1 MLDVIIA
8 TIIGIFVGG
17 IINILADELPY
28 RTFFSNEIKPP
39 ENATEEELAEYAEFN
54 RLLKQRNKRGY
65 MPVYPDGTP
74 RPMSTW
80 LGLVAFA
87 TGKRLPE
94 KAKPDEVR
102 SRGHREEAGWTLSW
116 RHPLTEIMTGIF
128 FGLAAYVAVTDGID
142 GMNTAQYLINF
153 VYMAIFSLI
162 IAIDLEHKLILFV
175 VMIPAIALAF
185 LDAFFV
191 PLPLPEF
198 TDSLI
203 GAGLGFAVFFA
214 IYLIGF
220 AFRWYLNSFRGR
232 NITTVAFGYGDVVML
247 TFTGAVLGTLYTI
260 IAIVLTTLLG
270 AIGAILY
277 LVVKA
282 TVSRENATMTAI
294 PYGPYIVI
302 ATLIMLLWGS
312 EVWTYFVG

>member
-1 MLDVIIA
+1 MLDVLIA
-8 TIIGIFVGG
+8 AIIGIFVGG

-28 RTFFSNEIKPP
+28 RTFFTNEIKVPD
-39 ENATEEELAEYAEFN
+39 NATEEEKAEYAEFN

-65 MPVYPDGTP
+65 LPVYPDGTP
-74 RPMSTW
+74 RPVITW
-80 LGLVAFA
+80 LGLLAFA

-94 KAKPDEVR
+94 KVKPDEVR

-116 RHPLTEIMTGIF
+116 RHPLTEIMTAVF
-128 FGLAAYVAVTDGID
+128 FALAAYAASGIE

-162 IAIDLEHKLILFV
+162 IAIDMEHKLILFV
-175 VMIPAIALAF
+175 VMIPAIALAL

-191 PLPLPEF
+191 PLPYPEF
-198 TDSLI
+198 NDALI
-203 GAGLGFAVFFA
+203 GAALGFGVFFA
-214 IYLIGF
+214 IYLMGF
-220 AFRWYLNSFRGR
+220 AFRWFMNTFQGR

-247 TFTGAVLGTLYTI
+247 TFTGAVLGTLYTVV
-260 IAIVLTTLLG
+260 AIVLTTLLG
-270 AIGAILY
+270 AIGAMLY

-282 TVSRENATMTAI
+282 VVARQNATMTAI

-302 ATLIMLLWGS
+302 ATLIMLLWGPA
-312 EVWTYFVG
+312 VWNYFVG